1 MWYKKHL
8 TWYTVR
14 HACTSH
20 WLEQGLNIVAVQR
33 LMGHVDIRTT
43 MRYIFVFVE
52 QKNKALATLESTS
65 TLKLKKKW
73 KKLPKRQ
80 SFRAKEII

>member
-1 MWYKKHL
+1 
-8 TWYTVR
+8 
-14 HACTSH
+14 
-20 WLEQGLNIVAVQR
+20 LNIVAVQR